1 MLHNIAYV
9 LGVGVRRRLRRQLN
23 QFLKLTDDC
32 QATQSAT
39 LHRLLRLNSDAD
51 FSRIHRLDLVD
62 TAREYRAAV
71 PLQDYASLAPFV
83 ERLKRGDSSALL
95 GPSNP
100 LLMFALTSGT
110 TSDTKYI
117 PVTAPFLADYRRGW
131 QCWGIAAFDA
141 HPRLKRLKVF
151 QLTSDYDRCRTVA
164 GIPCGNISGL
174 AQHVQN
180 SLVRALYSVPEA
192 TRKISDASARYY
204 VALRYGVADPAI
216 GLCTTAN
223 PSTLLYLARLMQ
235 HESERLIRD
244 LRNGTATPPEADALQ
259 GLESPLRLR
268 RHKARARQLDKI
280 AEREGKLTPRHVWPN
295 LQLLS
300 VWTGGSAAAYLP
312 ELREEYGPI
321 PIRDHGLSASEG
333 RMTIPL
339 EDEANDGILDI
350 QSHYFEFIHEAE
362 VDAPHPRVYEAH
374 ELEQGER
381 YFIILTTASGFYR
394 YNISD
399 VVECTGFQGTTPRLA
414 FLHKGAHIS
423 SVTGEKLS
431 ESQVVAAVGNM
442 QQALSRSL
450 GPFALTPV
458 WGDPPRYRLLFEMSE
473 EDFTHE
479 QMLRL
484 AESVD
489 QELQSLNSEY
499 SDKRSSQRLGRIEP
513 HVVPAGSWARFAADR
528 QTGVG
533 GSAEQYKHP
542 FLVPR
547 LEFAEEFVR
556 TYGRASE
563 EISVS

>member
-1 MLHNIAYV
+1 MLHQIAYV
-9 LGVGVRRRLRRQLN
+9 LGVGVRRRLRRQLH
-23 QFLKLTDDC
+23 QFLQLTDDC
-32 QATQSAT
+32 QGTQSAT
-39 LHRLLRLNSDAD
+39 LHRLLRLNHDSD

-62 TAREYRAAV
+62 NAREYRAAL
-71 PLQDYASLAPFV
+71 PIQDYASLSPFV

-95 GPSNP
+95 GPTNE

-151 QLTSDYDRCRTVA
+151 QLTSDYDRCRTPA

-180 SLVRALYSVPEA
+180 RLVRALYSIPEA
-192 TRKISDASARYY
+192 TRKIADASARYY
-204 VALRYGVADPAI
+204 VALRFGVADPCI

-223 PSTLLYLARLMQ
+223 PSTLLHLARLMRQ
-235 HESERLIRD
+235 ESERLIRD
-244 LRNGTATPPEADALQ
+244 IHDGTATPPEGEALQ
-259 GLESPLRLR
+259 KLETPLRLR
-268 RHKARARQLDKI
+268 RQARRARQLDRI
-280 AEREGKLTPRHVWPN
+280 AERDGALTPRAVWPQ

-312 ELREEYGPI
+312 QLREEYGQI

-350 QSHYFEFIHEAE
+350 QSHYFEFIREDEIEAT
-362 VDAPHPRVYEAH
+362 HPRVYEAH
-374 ELEQGER
+374 ELEQGQR
-381 YFIILTTASGFYR
+381 YFIILTTASGFCR

-431 ESQVVAAVGNM
+431 ESQVVAAVGNV
-442 QQALSRSL
+442 QQPLARRL

-458 WGDPPRYRLLFEMSE
+458 WGDPPRYRLLFEAPAEGVSREAMV
-473 EDFTHE
+473 
-479 QMLRL
+479 RL
-484 AESVD
+484 AKDVD
-489 QELQSLNSEY
+489 GQLQALNSEY
-499 SDKRSSQRLGRIEP
+499 SDKRASKRLGEIEP
-513 HVVPAGSWARFAADR
+513 HIVSPGSWARFAADR
-528 QTGVG
+528 QSGIG

-547 LEFAEEFVR
+547 LDFAEEFVR
-556 TYGRASE
+556 TYDRANE
-563 EISVS
+563 EITVS